1 MQVDKKNGSICYNDD
16 AHVYWDGDTNKKYI
30 SVTTLLEKYIP
41 PLIKNFGVCIKLFR
55 ECSRRMSLTWKKRDY
70 LKPIK

>member
-16 AHVYWDGDTNKKYI
+16 AHVYWDGSTNKKYI

-41 PLIKNFGVCIKLFR
+41 PYDKEFYHYCFFSY
-55 ECSRRMSLTWKKRDY
+55 ECSGSCT
-70 LKPIK
+70 